1 MRSSVRVKNLGKES
15 EELVQKRIDAEN
27 ERQRDK
33 MYVAVNAEREDEPS
47 APSAVA
53 TPPDEIATSAFTAS
67 DSASNVPTET
77 LEAPQ
82 HEPYASTKVPAHTA
96 SRMSRSSS
104 ALLLPL
110 DHKSAPPASDSAL
123 PPISSTALPTV
134 ASSTDILDS
143 QFMHILN
150 SVSSRIDGS
159 YGNVK
164 ARDRRND
171 VHEDA
176 ELDLATRSAFNT
188 ISKGGMFSDFALSEL
203 EFLSDD
209 RLDDLIKNLTLSMDI
224 DISSSDED
232 VEYQDSGVKH
242 LKSRG
247 DSSEFHPLSASTFIS
262 TRGVNNSN
270 IPAASLK
277 QSMSFESLSSIDSHQ
292 TAVVSM
298 DEGMLD
304 AAKPKTLAC
313 PQTKMT
319 ALYGEEPS
327 LGQGDDVSASTT
339 TPDSGKH
346 SDMYINPRP
355 HRGTGHSSNTSTGTS
370 TPVKNVEN
378 FRTPVRLSK
387 SVAAV
392 TEESSISIC
401 NSFTEPTQQKLQ
413 NKGTSTS
420 TGTSP
425 PGAGGPA
432 SGASKV
438 ESDSYKSMPEILSRT
453 GSGGWNPSQN
463 ISNPVAAHL
472 ADVGGASSITLYEND
487 SPDEDERSRGSS
499 DFTSVQGS
507 SAGHTDR
514 IISGESSAVIETP
527 SAGEGCKKK
536 KKSKSKASKK
546 SKKNKKKNAGAAL
559 LTSDGKEGSLLVSQ
573 SQAQAN
579 IEEVRFVTTA
589 RQENMNSDL
598 ASKMSAPGKSDSFP
612 ARVFEPLR
620 KETIQTVA
628 MDSSDAMIDLTFAQH
643 DEPKVVSEM
652 KGRQTA
658 EKLCRTVPEEKQGT
672 FTDSPS
678 KAIGSGE
685 MMGTSTATKVK
696 PRRSTSI
703 RSKQREHAQLQT
715 NPESRTNSERT
726 SASSIAGVKIS
737 SLPQVMCREAVAR
750 VAPEV
755 PQWQKLVFSSS
766 ISSAHY
772 ADLIDEVVRTLGY
785 KLVSISRKPDSY
797 PYAMPFGHSR
807 RNSGGHDTSSTA
819 PAPPCTKGSL
829 HLLLQR
835 TTNSVPL
842 TAELGL
848 HQLYTHTKRQMHV
861 GSGSRTN
868 SSRSNSDAGSVK
880 DRQEQ
885 ESTLFTVSRE
895 QDPHSSGIFASDL
908 RSQGKSLARIQR
920 AELFGCYIGGRDIN
934 GQAALPPGGVQ
945 IPQVI
950 CVLAKGGFG
959 VPVMRALLKKQE
971 GGLEFLGLRYVK
983 ALLPFQA
990 RIVTPFDVCDPKWA
1004 ASCRFLSAGCGS
1016 VYGDAVAKDHIF
1028 QGHESEAKTD
1038 ENQSDSDEGYMV
1050 IVLRKVEAFQE
1061 VDSYLSSFI
1070 DSYSS
1075 LVSPVLDAS
1084 DLMHDSSALT
1094 AADKLQLSLLV
1105 SWNPEMAYATLTA
1118 FFRDSDLIPERW
1130 VGPSSGSSAHI
1141 TGLTSPDDPEVTSN
1155 PSAIP
1160 LSLINP
1166 PRGHYAL
1173 ILFRGSSTR
1182 CLGSLLNALVI
1193 DGGLVLSS
1201 VRFMS
1206 LAGGNAGK
1214 LDNVDPDLVTR
1225 WDADESEGG
1234 THDEE
1239 CIGVGLSGLLKWAS
1253 SGPLCML
1260 VVWGVAATRRVHDIM
1275 SAFSVRGGITRPTSK
1290 VAGLL
1295 SRGDALLSQ
1304 DFYVPNNYGVGQYQI
1319 SILCPK
1325 GFPIEVREFPRQ
1337 LGTFQRKLVTRRLSA
1352 SPLHD
1357 KRLQS
1362 SGVLPFPPASTLS
1375 TLILSSVY
1383 PTVEANMVEWTRIFT
1398 AIMQITGSQFTP
1410 PDGGQYQ
1417 KYGAGNNK
1425 TGLGVVGM
1433 SYFVPTEGLAAQIS
1447 ECIGGAE
1454 AFSVINLLNGPCF
1467 AVVFEGGGEV
1477 EDCLLTAASQVSSR
1491 IKSQVDLFAVLNH
1504 EESQA
1509 LIPLVITELAATSA
1523 YRLGFSNPPPNVPA
1537 SHPSKELV

>member
-1 MRSSVRVKNLGKES
+1 MRSSVRIKSLAKDS
-15 EELVQKRIDAEN
+15 EDVGQKGIDSEN

-33 MYVAVNAEREDEPS
+33 MYGALNPVRDDGPP

-53 TPPDEIATSAFTAS
+53 SALHEIVTPAFAAS
-67 DSASNVPTET
+67 DSASTVPTEA
-77 LEAPQ
+77 LKAPQ
-82 HEPYASTKVPAHTA
+82 HEPYAPTEVPALSGSHT
-96 SRMSRSSS
+96 SRSSS

-110 DHKSAPPASDSAL
+110 NHKSAPPGSDTAL
-123 PPISSTALPTV
+123 PPISSAVLSV
-134 ASSTDILDS
+134 ASTTDILDS

-159 YGNVK
+159 YGHTK
-164 ARDRRND
+164 ARDMRHD
-171 VHEDA
+171 VHQDA
-176 ELDLATRSAFNT
+176 ELDLATRSAPNT
-188 ISKGGMFSDFALSEL
+188 TSKGGMLSDFALSEL

-232 VEYQDSGVKH
+232 AEYQDSGAKQ
-242 LKSRG
+242 LKPCG
-247 DSSEFHPLSASTFIS
+247 VGSEFYPLSASTSIS
-262 TRGVNNSN
+262 TRAVIDFN

-313 PQTKMT
+313 SQKNVN
-319 ALYGEEPS
+319 AFYGEELS
-327 LGQGDDVSASTT
+327 LGQGDEGVSNTAKT
-339 TPDSGKH
+339 DRGKH
-346 SDMYINPRP
+346 SDMYINSRP
-355 HRGTGHSSNTSTGTS
+355 HRGTSHSSNASTGTS
-370 TPVKNVEN
+370 TPVKGVEN
-378 FRTPVRLSK
+378 LKTPVRPSNP
-387 SVAAV
+387 VAPFI
-392 TEESSISIC
+392 EESCISIR
-401 NSFTEPTQQKLQ
+401 NSFTGPMQQKLQ

-420 TGTSP
+420 AVTSP
-425 PGAGGPA
+425 PSADG
-432 SGASKV
+432 SGASSGV
-438 ESDSYKSMPEILSRT
+438 ESNSHLTKPEILSRT

-463 ISNPVAAHL
+463 LANPAATPL
-472 ADVGGASSITLYEND
+472 ADVGGASSLTLYEND
-487 SPDEDERSRGSS
+487 SHDEDECSRGSS

-507 SAGHTDR
+507 AAGRTGR
-514 IISGESSAVIETP
+514 VISGESASVIETP
-527 SAGEGCKKK
+527 GAGEGCKKK

-546 SKKNKKKNAGAAL
+546 NKKNKKKNAAAAL
-559 LTSDGKEGSLLVSQ
+559 LTSVGNEVSSLIPPT
-573 SQAQAN
+573 QALN
-579 IEEVRFVTTA
+579 DMEEVGFVTA
-589 RQENMNSDL
+589 SRQESVDSDL
-598 ASKMSAPGKSDSFP
+598 ASKMSASGKSDTIP
-612 ARVFEPLR
+612 VGVFESLR

-628 MDSSDAMIDLTFAQH
+628 VESSDTMVDWTFDRN
-643 DEPKVVSEM
+643 DEPNFVSGM

-658 EKLCRTVPEEKQGT
+658 EKLDWPVPEEKSPT
-672 FTDSPS
+672 STDLSS
-678 KAIGSGE
+678 KATGSAE
-685 MMGTSTATKVK
+685 MMGASTATSKVK
-696 PRRSTSI
+696 ARQLRSI
-703 RSKQREHAQLQT
+703 RSKQQEPASPQT
-715 NPESRTNSERT
+715 NSESCAASERT
-726 SASSIAGVKIS
+726 SVPSNAGVKAS
-737 SLPQVMCREAVAR
+737 PLPQVICLEANSR

-797 PYAMPFGHSR
+797 PHVMPFCHSR
-807 RNSGGHDTSSTA
+807 RNSGGREPCSTS
-819 PAPPCTKGSL
+819 PPCTRGSL

-835 TTNSVPL
+835 TKKSVPL
-842 TAELGL
+842 TSELGL
-848 HQLYTHTKRQMHV
+848 HQLYTHIKRQMQQSGKNGDHV
-861 GSGSRTN
+861 GSGGRTN

-880 DRQEQ
+880 DGQDHEP
-885 ESTLFTVSRE
+885 TLFTVSRE
-895 QDPHSSGIFASDL
+895 QDPQSSGTFTSDL

-920 AELFGCYIGGRDIN
+920 AELFGCYVGGRDIN
-934 GQAALPPGGVQ
+934 GEAALPPGGVQ

-971 GGLEFLGLRYVK
+971 GGLEFLGFRYVK

-990 RIVTPFDVCDPKWA
+990 RIVTPFDACNPKWA

-1016 VYGDAVAKDHIF
+1016 VYGDAVAKDHVF
-1028 QGHESEAKTD
+1028 QGHESEANID
-1038 ENQSDSDEGYMV
+1038 ESQSDSDEGYMV
-1050 IVLRKVEAFQE
+1050 IVLRKVDAFQK
-1061 VDSYLSSFI
+1061 VDSFLSSFI

-1075 LVSPVLDAS
+1075 LGSPDLDAS
-1084 DLMHDSSALT
+1084 DLLHDSSALT

-1130 VGPSSGSSAHI
+1130 VGPSSGPSAHI

-1166 PRGHYAL
+1166 PRGHHAL

-1206 LAGGNAGK
+1206 LASGNAGK
-1214 LDNVDPDLVTR
+1214 LVNVDPDLVTR
-1225 WDADESEGG
+1225 WDADESEGV

-1253 SGPLCML
+1253 AGPLC
-1260 VVWGVAATRRVHDIM
+1260 
-1275 SAFSVRGGITRPTSK
+1275 AFSVRGGITRPSSK
-1290 VAGLL
+1290 MAELL
-1295 SRGDALLSQ
+1295 SRGNALLSQ

-1337 LGTFQRKLVTRRLSA
+1337 LGTFQRKLGTRRLSA
-1352 SPLHD
+1352 SPMHE

-1362 SGVLPFPPASTLS
+1362 SGVLPAPPASTLS

-1383 PTVEANMVEWTRIFT
+1383 PTVEANMAEWTRILT
-1398 AIMQITGSQFTP
+1398 AVMQITGSQFTSL
-1410 PDGGQYQ
+1410 DGGQYQ

-1425 TGLGVVGM
+1425 IGLGVVGM
-1433 SYFVPTEGLAAQIS
+1433 SYFVPTEGLATQIS
-1447 ECIGGAE
+1447 ECVEGVE

-1467 AVVFEGGGEV
+1467 AVVFEGGSEV
-1477 EDCLLTAASQVSSR
+1477 EDCLQSASQVSSR
-1491 IKSQVDLFAVLNH
+1491 IKSQIDLFAVLNH

-1523 YRLGFSNPPPNVPA
+1523 YRLGFLNPPPNVAA
-1537 SHPSKELV
+1537 SHPSKVLV